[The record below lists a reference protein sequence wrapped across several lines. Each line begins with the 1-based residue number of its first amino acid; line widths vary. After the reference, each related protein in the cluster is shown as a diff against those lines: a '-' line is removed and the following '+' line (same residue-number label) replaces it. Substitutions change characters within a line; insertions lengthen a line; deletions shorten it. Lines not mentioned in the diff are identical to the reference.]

1 MKIAKKFKRKP
12 SNMKWI
18 MSQYTMGKLMQLKT
32 TDGSFLYP
40 ELRQSTPRLWS
51 YEVIVSDKAPV
62 QDATED
68 VADATPIL
76 F

>member
-1 MKIAKKFKRKP
+1 MKIAKKFKRRA
-12 SNMKWI
+12 SSMKWV
-18 MSQYTMGKLMQLKT
+18 MSQYTLGKLMQLKT

-40 ELRQSTPRLWS
+40 SLRETTPRLWG

-62 QDATED
+62 QDSTED
-68 VADATPIL
+68 IADATSIL